1 MSYQDFTH
9 TVLLASLTRSKFQY
23 SMSRASE
30 GSNAAL
36 KAAAL
41 DRTLD
46 MIGKSSKEALLYHLE
61 NHYGIVPGRKEVSLT
76 QLQDALRNL
85 FGESVAE
92 LLLEALMIKLDEL
105 SDKQ

>member
-1 MSYQDFTH
+1 
-9 TVLLASLTRSKFQY
+9 
-23 SMSRASE
+23 MSRTSG

-46 MIGKSSKEALLYHLE
+46 VIGKSSKDALLYHLE
-61 NHYGIVPGRKEVSLT
+61 NDYGITPGRNEVSLT
-76 QLQDALRNL
+76 QLQDALRSL

-92 LLLEALMIKLDEL
+92 LLLEALLIKMDEL